1 MDWTRLFNY
10 ATKLFI
16 VCPSNCTS
24 CAERSCAWVII
35 RLHVCHS
42 NHHVFLHYSKRY
54 SLTYIVPVVI
64 AGYIFARFIIPSDY
78 LQAFSF
84 ISYIIVAAEIAFV
97 GLELFLLYKIVRVLP
112 KIIKNIKNI
121 EEKII
126 PFLMQLMHAFDATM
140 KRSKLVD
147 VILTECK
154 LIYYAFL
161 SWREKYQQVN
171 LYTHIIKRLVL

>member
-1 MDWTRLFNY
+1 MFVIPIITYF
-10 ATKLFI
+10 F
-16 VCPSNCTS
+16 
-24 CAERSCAWVII
+24 II
-35 RLHVCHS
+35 R
-42 NHHVFLHYSKRY
+42 KRY

-112 KIIKNIKNI
+112 KIIKKYKEYRRENYSFSYAIDA
-121 EEKII
+121 
-126 PFLMQLMHAFDATM
+126 AFDATM
-140 KRSKLVD
+140 KRGKLID

-161 SWREKYQQVN
+161 SWREKVPTGK

>member
-1 MDWTRLFNY
+1 MEVTLSRRRKGVWIDSSFNY

-42 NHHVFLHYSKRY
+42 NHHVFLHYSKKILVNVY
-54 SLTYIVPVVI
+54 SSCCNSWLYFCEI
-64 AGYIFARFIIPSDY
+64 YYSSDY

-126 PFLMQLMHAFDATM
+126 PFLMQLM
-140 KRSKLVD
+140 RV
-147 VILTECK
+147 
-154 LIYYAFL
+154 
-161 SWREKYQQVN
+161 
-171 LYTHIIKRLVL
+171 